1 MLYSIIK
8 VIFYPIFKLIYW
20 FKVKNKPANLPDNN
34 LIICANHKSNLD
46 PIIVALSVDRPV
58 NFMAKKELFKSKI
71 LSYILTKLHAFPVDR
86 GNSDIEAI
94 RTSMLKLKEGNLLGI
109 FPEGTRIKN
118 EAEIKRENFNDG
130 IAMIATRSKSDILPI
145 EIRGD
150 YKLFGNLEIIYKDII
165 KIEDFEN
172 IKNKK
177 EQYTKIVD
185 EVYNKIYN
193 S

>member
-94 RTSMLKLKEGNLLGI
+94 RTSMLKLKDGNLLGI

>member
-94 RTSMLKLKEGNLLGI
+94 RTSMLKLKDGNLLGI

-150 YKLFGNLEIIYKDII
+150 YKLFGNLKIIYKDII

>member
-94 RTSMLKLKEGNLLGI
+94 RTSMLKLKDGNLLGI

-150 YKLFGNLEIIYKDII
+150 YKLFGKLEIIYKDII